1 MKIRILHLY
10 YDLLNLYGEYGNVCA
25 LERYLTRQGAEVEVD
40 KLSLYDEVDFSSYD
54 FIYIGSGTE
63 EKQLKALEDMKANK
77 SDILSAYEK
86 GTAILATGNSFEMFG
101 KTITNPDGSKVDG
114 MGWLDIDT
122 TVNDKQRTLTDEICS
137 AEFLD
142 KPCVGFI
149 NKASEITSREKPMFV
164 CDFGAGNSKQDKNEG
179 VIKGSFYGTHL
190 TGPCLVKNPHL
201 LAYFA
206 SIVAEKKGLIEKP
219 LELKFETRAYEIT
232 LEALRGRMNG

>member
-10 YDLLNLYGEYGNVCA
+10 HDLLNLYGEYGNVCA
-25 LERYLTRQGAEVEVD
+25 LERFLSNQGAEVEVD
-40 KLSLYDEVDFSSYD
+40 KLSLYDEVDFSDYD

-63 EKQLKALEDMKANK
+63 EKQLKALEDMKNNK
-77 SDILSAYEK
+77 SDIRSAYDK
-86 GTAILATGNSFEMFG
+86 GTIILATGNSFEMFG
-101 KTITNPDGSKVDG
+101 KTITTPDGSRVDG
-114 MGWLDIDT
+114 LGWLDIET

-149 NKASEITSREKPMFV
+149 NKASEIISKEKPMFV
-164 CDFGAGNSKQDKNEG
+164 SDFGTGNSKQDKNEG
-179 VIKGSFYGTHL
+179 VVKGGFYGTHL

-206 SIVAEKKGLIEKP
+206 GFVAEKKDLSLKP
-219 LELKFETRAYEIT
+219 LELKFEARAYEIT
-232 LEALRGRMNG
+232 LEALRGRMNR